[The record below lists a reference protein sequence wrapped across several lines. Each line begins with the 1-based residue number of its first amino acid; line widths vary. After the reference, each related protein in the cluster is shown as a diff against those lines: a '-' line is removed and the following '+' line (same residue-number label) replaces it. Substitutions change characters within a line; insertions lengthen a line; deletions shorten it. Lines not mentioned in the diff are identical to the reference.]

1 MKKGLESPQE
11 AASLG
16 AVLTGLRRWLRWKR
30 RAMEVGVALP
40 DATILVRGLNRII
53 KNPNEL
59 NFPISTGQDDFDGG
73 SDFFR
78 EETYCSSILAGH
90 LVAEIEQVIHLDL
103 KKKEEAKPA

>member
-59 NFPISTGQDDFDGG
+59 NFPISTLMVEVI
-73 SDFFR
+73 FF
-78 EETYCSSILAGH
+78 E
-90 LVAEIEQVIHLDL
+90 
-103 KKKEEAKPA
+103 KKLTVHQY